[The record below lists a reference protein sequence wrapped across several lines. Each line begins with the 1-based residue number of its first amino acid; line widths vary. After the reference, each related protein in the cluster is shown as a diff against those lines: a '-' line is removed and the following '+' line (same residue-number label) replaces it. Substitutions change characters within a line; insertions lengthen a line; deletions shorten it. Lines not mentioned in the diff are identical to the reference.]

1 MSATNTEWVKNLKKQ
16 IDAIPDCASLD
27 KLIQEVKDIFTK
39 QISDAASEIAKLA
52 GLIVP
57 PTSLPKVIKYL
68 KNLATQYLAPYQQ
81 AVQKQAELIK
91 AYGEVLK
98 AIEDK
103 RNNLHCSLKPADQ
116 FNSYKIS
123 LQSLATQK
131 LYSSNPTLA
140 SLTDLTQKFNG
151 RVPTLQVIAG
161 QLGVSVTSLP
171 TVAAQYGGSIPFV
184 QSLLD
189 KHQYVEIPSTPAT
202 PSITTPTEITLDHP
216 APTIDSIDPTLG
228 DKNGGITVTITGT
241 GFLDGCTVK
250 FGDADATEVV
260 FTSSTEIQC
269 STPSGPTG
277 LIVGVTVTNPD
288 LQSATLPT
296 SYTFVEV

>member
-1 MSATNTEWVKNLKKQ
+1 MSATNTEWVKNLKNQ
-16 IDAIPDCASLD
+16 IDTVPDCASLD
-27 KLIQEVKDIFTK
+27 KKIQELKDMFVK
-39 QISDAASEIAKLA
+39 QIEEAGTEVSKLA
-52 GLIVP
+52 ALIVP

-68 KNLATQYLAPYQQ
+68 KNLATQYLAPYNQ
-81 AVQKQAELIK
+81 AVAKRLELIK
-91 AYGEVLK
+91 AYAEVLK
-98 AIEDK
+98 AIEEK
-103 RNNLHCSLKPADQ
+103 RNSLHCSLKPADQ
-116 FNSYKIS
+116 YNSFKID
-123 LQSLATQK
+123 LANLATQK

-189 KHQYVEIPSTPAT
+189 KHQYVEIPVAPAI
-202 PSITTPTEITLDHP
+202 PSVTTPTDIPLDHP

-288 LQSATLPT
+288 LQSVTLPT